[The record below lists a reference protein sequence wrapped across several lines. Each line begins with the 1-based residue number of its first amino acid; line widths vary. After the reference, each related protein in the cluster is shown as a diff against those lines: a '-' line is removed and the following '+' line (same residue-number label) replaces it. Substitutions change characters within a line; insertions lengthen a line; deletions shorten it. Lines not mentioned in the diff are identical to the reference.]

1 MTFDPR
7 SLKPH
12 QFVNQFP
19 YENMITCKDLLVL
32 VAKRASNSGAT
43 LPSWL
48 PLTFNLLYELPRLVR
63 CYKEREERLGR
74 LKSHDSHVILC
85 CVLCRGLANVWIVK
99 PWNLGRG
106 LGIAVTDN
114 LAEIIRLAQV
124 GPKVTHTHLYMHT

>member
-12 QFVNQFP
+12 QFINQFP

-32 VAKRASNSGAT
+32 VAKRASDSGAT

-63 CYKEREERLGR
+63 CYKEREERSAR
-74 LKSHDSHVILC
+74 LRSHDCQVILC
-85 CVLCRGLANVWIVK
+85 CTCFVQGV
-99 PWNLGRG
+99 
-106 LGIAVTDN
+106 
-114 LAEIIRLAQV
+114 AQCV
-124 GPKVTHTHLYMHT
+124 DCEAMEPGQRTRHCCH